1 MKIQKGEERK
11 NVTEC
16 VFKEIMLLKWPKSKD
31 RKWTFKFRKPKDTQK
46 GGTQKRFTVRH
57 TVIKLSKVKNKRER
71 EF

>member
-31 RKWTFKFRKPKDTQK
+31 RKWTFKFRKPKDT
-46 GGTQKRFTVRH
+46 
-57 TVIKLSKVKNKRER
+57 
-71 EF
+71 